1 MSEELPLFYIESPEE
16 RARLLALYHP
26 DDRAAI
32 EAYMV
37 EHNVTALEAIK
48 QGGVLGRH
56 DVAASARRALNEAPL
71 NIIERC

>member
-1 MSEELPLFYIESPEE
+1 VSWHIESPVE

-37 EHNVTALEAIK
+37 EHNVTALEAINK
-48 QGGVLGRH
+48 VVSWGGTMWQ
-56 DVAASARRALNEAPL
+56 RALEG
-71 NIIERC
+71 R